1 MPPMP
6 EAGVPVLI
14 QAAIPPD
21 RNSARTQLRDIL
33 RQVLSKWMDC
43 PTEAVTLRESD
54 TGPILENL
62 IEGQDVNISLS
73 YSGNQGW
80 ISLQRGGKVGLDI
93 MHAQSFPEMREIAR
107 HYLPPKSRKTIE
119 EAEAPELVFALAWT
133 EMEARLKFSKKPL
146 SEFCEAA
153 DLPPSNTHAFSLIQ
167 SDRLVVTVCSEYI
180 T

>member
-1 MPPMP
+1 
-6 EAGVPVLI
+6 VPVLI
-14 QAAIPPD
+14 QAAIRPD
-21 RNSARTQLRDIL
+21 RNSARKQLRDIL
-33 RQVLSKWMDC
+33 RKVLSQWMGC
-43 PTEAVTLRESD
+43 LAEAVTLKESD

-62 IEGQDVNISLS
+62 IEGQNINISLS

-107 HYLPPKSRKTIE
+107 HYLPPKSKKTMD
-119 EAEAPELVFALAWT
+119 EAEAPEIAFALAWT

-146 SEFCEAA
+146 REFCETT
-153 DLPPSNTHAFSLIQ
+153 DFTPLNTHAFSLIQ
-167 SDRLVVTVCSEYI
+167 SDRLVVTVCSECI